1 VSSTRL
7 ELEIRNLRVLPEMT
21 AEWEFQPTEVPEKVN
36 ADQSTVLETVSLKVI
51 MTSSWP
57 AVAVGLNTELTT
69 VGGVLS
75 IVRFVELR
83 LLTPVLSPATTP
95 VPKTL
100 SEIVPDGA
108 LGWTARTKKVLPS
121 PAAV

>member
-1 VSSTRL
+1 ML
-7 ELEIRNLRVLPEMT
+7 ELEIKNLRVLPT
-21 AEWEFQPTEVPEKVN
+21 TVAGPAFHPVAVPEKVK
-36 ADQSTVLETVSLKVI
+36 ADQFTVLEIVSLKV
-51 MTSSWP
+51 MTTSSWP

-83 LLTPVLSPATTP
+83 ILTPVLSPATTP

-108 LGWTARTKKVLPS
+108 LEWTARTKKVLPS